1 MGFPRELM
9 NSMEPQDYLNLI
21 VNIWEKVKRVFEP
34 IDVFMVPRN
43 PIDRTRL
50 LMLLLVQPRSTH
62 RLIQRCGARPAPADA
77 ATCATMIQATIDSK
91 VMRSLLFPYVC
102 LDVSTS

>member
-21 VNIWEKVKRVFEP
+21 VNIWEKVKLVFEP

-50 LMLLLVQPRSTH
+50 LMLLFVQPRSTH
-62 RLIQRCGARPAPADA
+62 RLIQLCDARPLLL
-77 ATCATMIQATIDSK
+77 MLLLGQLRSK
-91 VMRSLLFPYVC
+91 HRLVQN
-102 LDVSTS
+102 

>member
-9 NSMEPQDYLNLI
+9 NSMEPQDYPNLI
-21 VNIWEKVKRVFEP
+21 VNIWEKVKLVFEP

-50 LMLLLVQPRSTH
+50 LMLLFVQPRSTH

-77 ATCATMIQATIDSK
+77 AACATIIQVTSDSK
-91 VMRSLLFPYVC
+91 
-102 LDVSTS
+102 